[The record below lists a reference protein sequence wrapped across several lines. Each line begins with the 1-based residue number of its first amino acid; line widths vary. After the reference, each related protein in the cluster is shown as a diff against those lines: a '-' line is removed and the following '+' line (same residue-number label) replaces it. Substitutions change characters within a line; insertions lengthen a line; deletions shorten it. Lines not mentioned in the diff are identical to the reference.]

1 MTKTKYILD
10 RIEVLEKTLRQP
22 ALKNKYLRRILKPI
36 IKDYQKELSDLR
48 SYRYVEFRQK
58 NVERIYAKK

>member
-22 ALKNKYLRRILKPI
+22 AIKNKYLRRILKPI
-36 IKDYQKELSDLR
+36 IRDWEKELR
-48 SYRYVEFRQK
+48 SYRNVEFKQK
-58 NVERIYAKK
+58 NVEQLYATNE

>member
-36 IKDYQKELSDLR
+36 IKDYQKELR
-48 SYRYVEFRQK
+48 SYRNVEFKQK
-58 NVERIYAKK
+58 NVEQLYATNE

>member
-22 ALKNKYLRRILKPI
+22 AIKNKYLRSILKPI
-36 IKDYQKELSDLR
+36 IRDWEKELR
-48 SYRYVEFRQK
+48 SYRNVEFKQK
-58 NVERIYAKK
+58 NVEQLYAKNE

>member
-22 ALKNKYLRRILKPI
+22 AIKNKYLRSILKPI
-36 IKDYQKELSDLR
+36 IRDWEKELR
-48 SYRYVEFRQK
+48 SYRNVEFKQK
-58 NVERIYAKK
+58 NVEQLYATNE

>member
-22 ALKNKYLRRILKPI
+22 AIKNKYLRRILKPI
-36 IKDYQKELSDLR
+36 IRDWEKELR
-48 SYRYVEFRQK
+48 SYRNVEFKQK
-58 NVERIYAKK
+58 NVEQLYAKNE